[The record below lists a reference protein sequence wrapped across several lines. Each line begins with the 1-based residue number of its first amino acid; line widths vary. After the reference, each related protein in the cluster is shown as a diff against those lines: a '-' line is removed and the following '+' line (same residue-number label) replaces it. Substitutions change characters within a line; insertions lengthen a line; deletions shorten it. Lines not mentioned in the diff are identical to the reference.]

1 MEYVEEKDDQV
12 NAIIGLYTYGINDNG
27 DSEDEEPMQ
36 INKIN
41 KDVKGTADAEPLKLP
56 PPIGNA
62 YVKVFCILT
71 YQLRKNTSVLTMGH
85 TEQ

>member
-1 MEYVEEKDDQV
+1 
-12 NAIIGLYTYGINDNG
+12 
-27 DSEDEEPMQ
+27 MQ

-41 KDVKGTADAEPLKLP
+41 QDVKGAADAEPLKLP